1 MPSRNQIPAAA
12 GTPKSVPEPFSI
24 KRARSTGSVA
34 TQYQS
39 DLELL
44 DTLLVCFIG
53 LSFPLWLA
61 AGGGHQLL
69 GIVLALALDLG
80 EIIGSQRDIR
90 RGEVLFQQME
100 GAQLFR

>member
-44 DTLLVCFIG
+44 RPRG
-53 LSFPLWLA
+53 SHGQGGP
-61 AGGGHQLL
+61 GGGTVRGRRASLERNYQAD
-69 GIVLALALDLG
+69 GDRGPG
-80 EIIGSQRDIR
+80 EPLPDAAVGGVPGASSGYR
-90 RGEVLFQQME
+90 RGAAY
-100 GAQLFR
+100 G

>member
-1 MPSRNQIPAAA
+1 VAEDLAERLNPATRDNESAVVNA
-12 GTPKSVPEPFSI
+12 SH
-24 KRARSTGSVA
+24 
-34 TQYQS
+34 
-39 DLELL
+39 L

>member
-39 DLELL
+39 DLGPV
-44 DTLLVCFIG
+44 DIQVDNG
-53 LSFPLWLA
+53 FPTPLKFVFKVA
-61 AGGGHQLL
+61 
-69 GIVLALALDLG
+69 
-80 EIIGSQRDIR
+80 R
-90 RGEVLFQQME
+90 R
-100 GAQLFR
+100 R